1 MTTAALAV
9 LASIPSPGSNE
20 IVIGPLHLRAYGLM
34 IAIGVIVAVWIAQR
48 RWAAR
53 GGDPD
58 DITTIALWAVPAG
71 LVGSRIYHVIT
82 DYNRLYCGPPE
93 CESSLW
99 PEAFQVWSGGLGIPG
114 GILGGVLAGIV
125 VVKVKK
131 WPMAELMDVVAPAIA
146 VAQAIGRLGN
156 WFNQEVF
163 GRPTTLPWGLEIDPA
178 NRPEQYA
185 AFATF
190 HPTFLYEGLW
200 NLALAYVLVRLDATR
215 RLQAGRIF
223 ALYVGG
229 YFLGRLWV
237 ESLRVD
243 TATEIAGIRVNLLVS
258 LGVIAAVAAFLAIK
272 GLTRPEGDLRPE
284 RTAPTPADDGMPAAA
299 GDGDAPAGEPTDG
312 DDADGSDDLSTDDTA
327 DGGGAESA
335 DAEGD
340 DDDDVRV
347 DEGDGADVKGGD

>member
-1 MTTAALAV
+1 MLAL

-58 DITTIALWAVPAG
+58 DITTLALWAVPAG
-71 LVGSRIYHVIT
+71 LIGSRIYHVVT
-82 DYNRLYCGPPE
+82 DYNRLYCGPPD
-93 CESSLW
+93 CDGSLW
-99 PEAFQVWSGGLGIPG
+99 PEAFQIWSGGLGIPG
-114 GILGGVLAGIV
+114 GILGGLIGGII
-125 VVKVKK
+125 VVKVKR
-131 WPMAELMDVVAPAIA
+131 WPMTELMDVVAPAVA

-163 GRPTTLPWGLEIDPA
+163 GRPSTLPWALEIDPA
-178 NRPEQYA
+178 NRPEQYVG
-185 AFATF
+185 FETF

-200 NLALAYVLVRLDATR
+200 SLLLAFVLVRLDATR
-215 RLQAGRIF
+215 RLQPGRLF

-243 TATEIAGIRVNLLVS
+243 TATEIFGLRVNTVVS
-258 LGVIAAVAAFLAIK
+258 LTVVAAVAAFLAIK
-272 GLTRPEGDLRPE
+272 GLTRPDGALRPE
-284 RTAPTPADDGMPAAA
+284 VTAPPR
-299 GDGDAPAGEPTDG
+299 PTDG
-312 DDADGSDDLSTDDTA
+312 GTAAAADEREDDGDEAEDDAEDEAEEA
-327 DGGGAESA
+327 DEAVDEPA
-335 DAEGD
+335 DAEASD
-340 DDDDVRV
+340 
-347 DEGDGADVKGGD
+347 